1 MAKKSKK
8 AAKKAEKK
16 PAEKKEAPAQTEAKP
31 AAGGSVSPADIKKL
45 RDMTGAGMMD
55 CKKALVE
62 FSGDIDK
69 ASEELRK
76 KGLAKAAKRGERET
90 AQGRVVS
97 YIHGE
102 GTIGVLLQLNCET
115 DFVSRNEAFESLARD
130 IAMHVA
136 ASDPL
141 FISSEDVD
149 QAAID
154 KESEIIAEQLKTE
167 GKKPEQI
174 EKIVPGKIKK
184 YFSEVCLLEQVYIKA
199 ESKQTVADV
208 LKEAISKF
216 GENITVG
223 RFVRYKVG

>member
-1 MAKKSKK
+1 M
-8 AAKKAEKK
+8 
-16 PAEKKEAPAQTEAKP
+16 
-31 AAGGSVSPADIKKL
+31 
-45 RDMTGAGMMD
+45 
-55 CKKALVE
+55 
-62 FSGDIDK
+62 
-69 ASEELRK
+69 
-76 KGLAKAAKRGERET
+76 
-90 AQGRVVS
+90 VS

-115 DFVSRNEAFESLARD
+115 DFVSRNEAFETLARD

-141 FISSEDVD
+141 FVSTADVD
-149 QAAID
+149 QATID

-199 ESKQTVADV
+199 EGKQTVSDV
-208 LKEAISKF
+208 LKESISKF